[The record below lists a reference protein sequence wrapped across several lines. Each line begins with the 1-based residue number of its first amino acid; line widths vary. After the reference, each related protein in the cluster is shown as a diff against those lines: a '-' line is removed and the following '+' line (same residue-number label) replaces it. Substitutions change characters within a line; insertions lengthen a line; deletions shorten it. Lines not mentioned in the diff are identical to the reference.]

1 MSVLWR
7 EQQLQM
13 QLAMQICRTAASL
26 QVGPT
31 PSPIA
36 VRFELVVFP
45 RCALHNRGFMRP
57 ICACPLHLRQ
67 TVLSSAC
74 IVWLNMVQ
82 MLCNQCASVLGSS
95 QAPVPH
101 AGNDAATGG
110 ISRENR
116 RSVKGEQEGYHM
128 LRYMGFTDAAMT

>member
-45 RCALHNRGFMRP
+45 
-57 ICACPLHLRQ
+57 I
-67 TVLSSAC
+67 VLYT
-74 IVWLNMVQ
+74 
-82 MLCNQCASVLGSS
+82 
-95 QAPVPH
+95 
-101 AGNDAATGG
+101 TGD
-110 ISRENR
+110 
-116 RSVKGEQEGYHM
+116 
-128 LRYMGFTDAAMT
+128 L